1 MLVLSVHAQTVNT
14 LPDDLRTKVDA
25 VADQVLKATGVPS
38 ASIAIVKDGKIAYTH
53 AYGLARLEPPSP
65 ATPAMRYSIG
75 SISKQFTAAAIL
87 MLQQD
92 GKLKL
97 DDSVSKYLPELTRA
111 NEVTLAHA
119 AGAHFRLP
127 GLLAAG
133 LRDASDG

>member
-1 MLVLSVHAQTVNT
+1 MHIFFRRCFVAFCLCAVLVSSADAQTVNT

-38 ASIAIVKDGKIAYTH
+38 ASIAIVKDGQIAYTH
-53 AYGLARLEPPSP
+53 AYGMARLEPPLP

-97 DDSVSKYLPELTRA
+97 DDPV
-111 NEVTLAHA
+111 
-119 AGAHFRLP
+119 
-127 GLLAAG
+127 
-133 LRDASDG
+133 